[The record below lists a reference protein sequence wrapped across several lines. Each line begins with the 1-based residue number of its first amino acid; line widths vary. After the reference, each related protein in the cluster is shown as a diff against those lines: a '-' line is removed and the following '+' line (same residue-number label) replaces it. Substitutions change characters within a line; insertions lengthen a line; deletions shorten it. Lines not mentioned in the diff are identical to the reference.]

1 MPIIS
6 EAQLKQIGSYVDW
19 FQKKVT
25 EGLAGVLREEIL
37 HYRDPRD
44 IAEVRAQ
51 ADRLL
56 ETFNSRDRS
65 KGTLELPDEL
75 IPIFKRMMILIRR
88 DQVSDIEA
96 YKERTHHPELLETL
110 DEKLKPFDELMNQK
124 WFRKSQPTRISP
136 LTEYIP
142 LQRVEELKDQFSKLE
157 ERVFDQKFR
166 ILQAPRL
173 IIDDLRYYRRRC
185 ELRGTAVIVAFIDVD
200 DFKENFN
207 EKYGEITVDRR
218 VLPLLMA
225 KLEAHVFNHGYA
237 YRHGGDEF
245 VLVLP
250 NMGFDLAVMYL
261 DILRHDLEQLA
272 YPGIE
277 QRATI
282 STGFVY
288 VDTDCFLTDREVI
301 EKANRAKKYA
311 KGEKDKG
318 GKNRIATYR
327 GMQFDE
333 VDLYIVKPQYP
344 PSVTS
349 SSQARVRASR
359 QHSPR

>member
-1 MPIIS
+1 MPIIN
-6 EAQLKQIGSYVDW
+6 EARLNRIGSYVDW
-19 FQKKVT
+19 FYKRVT

-37 HYRDPRD
+37 HYRDPQD

-51 ADRLL
+51 VERLV
-56 ETFNSRDRS
+56 EAF
-65 KGTLELPDEL
+65 KGHDHSQGTVELPDEL
-75 IPIFKRMMILIRR
+75 IPIFKRMMIQIRR
-88 DQVSDIEA
+88 DEVATIEA

-110 DEKLKPFDELMNQK
+110 DEKLRPFDELMNQG
-124 WFRKSQPTRISP
+124 WFREVRPARIPP
-136 LTEYIP
+136 LMEYIP
-142 LQRVEELKDQFSKLE
+142 LQRVEELKDRSSKLE
-157 ERVFDQKFR
+157 ERVYDQKFR
-166 ILQAPRL
+166 ILQAPQL

-207 EKYGEITVDRR
+207 EKYGEVVVDRR

-245 VLVLP
+245 VLILP
-250 NMGFDLAVMYL
+250 NMGFDLAVVYL
-261 DILRHDLEQLA
+261 DILRRDLERLA

-288 VDTDCFLTDREVI
+288 VDADCFLTDREVV

-311 KGEKDKG
+311 KGDKGEG
-318 GKNRIATYR
+318 GKNRIAAYR

-333 VDLYIVKPQYP
+333 TDLYLIEPRYP
-344 PSVTS
+344 
-349 SSQARVRASR
+349 
-359 QHSPR
+359 